1 MKNRAYRLKARNN
14 SPDDSVDNTEDVV
27 FLQDEESK

>member
-14 SPDDSVDNTEDVV
+14 STDYSVVNTKDLV
-27 FLQDEESK
+27 FLQDEKSK